1 MLYLVRTFVNSNC
14 FSDFNPGIGDSIC
27 CDKCSVW
34 QHMRCM
40 GVHPNRVPKIYE
52 CDQCNPRPLD
62 KEAAVQLQL
71 LLREE
76 ESSSSDE
83 EDVQPSAPRKTS
95 NAKRSR
101 KVSSASVKSEESTAD
116 FEDRRVYVLFTY
128 ILDLSVRLNQI

>member
-1 MLYLVRTFVNSNC
+1 
-14 FSDFNPGIGDSIC
+14 
-27 CDKCSVW
+27 
-34 QHMRCM
+34 MRCM

-83 EDVQPSAPRKTS
+83 EPERAQQAASRKPH
-95 NAKRSR
+95 NPKRPR
-101 KVSSASVKSEESTAD
+101 KVSSNSIKSEESSAD
-116 FEDRRVYVLFTY
+116 LDDRYALTMNSGSAYRPQTPSFYAS
-128 ILDLSVRLNQI
+128 I

>member
-1 MLYLVRTFVNSNC
+1 
-14 FSDFNPGIGDSIC
+14 
-27 CDKCSVW
+27 
-34 QHMRCM
+34 MRCM

-83 EDVQPSAPRKTS
+83 EPERAQQAAPRKPHNPKRPRKASS
-95 NAKRSR
+95 NSI
-101 KVSSASVKSEESTAD
+101 KSEESSAD
-116 FEDRRVYVLFTY
+116 LDDRCVTLTMSSAYRPRPPKFYTRLK
-128 ILDLSVRLNQI
+128 SVHIWQV